1 MPYADPEKKRQ
12 YMAAY
17 NKKWYQANKEPKDLV
32 SKAVDRKKEL
42 RSKKRRWLVDNL
54 GGKCVVTGSDNGL
67 NLEVYLKTPSDRQS
81 WGPAGGKTHPK
92 SVYDYSWSELQTNL
106 PKFVVCDRD
115 HITSYY
121 SSQQSQS

>member
-32 SKAVDRKKEL
+32 NKAVDRKKEL

-67 NLEVYLKTPSDRQS
+67 DLEVYLKDPSDRQS
-81 WGPAGGKTHPK
+81 WRPAGGNSHPK
-92 SVYDYSWSELQTNL
+92 SVYDYSWSELQAKL
-106 PKFVVCDRD
+106 PNFVVCSRD
-115 HITSYY
+115 KISEYY
-121 SSQQSQS
+121 RSQNPQS

>member
-12 YMAAY
+12 YMASY

-32 SKAVDRKKEL
+32 SKAVDREKEL

-121 SSQQSQS
+121 NSQPSQS

>member
-81 WGPAGGKTHPK
+81 WGPVGGKTHPK
-92 SVYDYSWSELQTNL
+92 SVYDYSWSELQAKL
-106 PKFVVCDRD
+106 PNFVVCSRD
-115 HITSYY
+115 KISDYY
-121 SSQQSQS
+121 RSQNPQS

>member
-12 YMAAY
+12 YMASY

-32 SKAVDRKKEL
+32 TKAVDRKKEL
-42 RSKKRRWLVDNL
+42 RSKKRRWLIDNL

-67 NLEVYLKTPSDRQS
+67 DLEVYLKNPSDRQT
-81 WGPAGGKTHPK
+81 WGPTGGNSHPK

>member
-12 YMAAY
+12 YMASY

-81 WGPAGGKTHPK
+81 WGPAGGKTNPK

>member
-12 YMAAY
+12 YMASY

>member
-81 WGPAGGKTHPK
+81 WGPVGGKTHPK
-92 SVYDYSWSELQTNL
+92 SVYDYSWSDLYNIYTL
-106 PKFVVCDRD
+106 P
-115 HITSYY
+115 IY
-121 SSQQSQS
+121 SSTHPSAHPCTHPSIHR

>member
-121 SSQQSQS
+121 NSQPSQS